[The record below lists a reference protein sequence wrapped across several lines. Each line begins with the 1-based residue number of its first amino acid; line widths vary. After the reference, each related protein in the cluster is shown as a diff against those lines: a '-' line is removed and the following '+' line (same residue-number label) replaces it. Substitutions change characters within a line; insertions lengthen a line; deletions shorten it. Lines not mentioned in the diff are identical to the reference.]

1 MTTCKICANKTEEL
15 LSCLVLK
22 KYSVQ
27 YFKCPACEFIQTEE
41 PYWLSESYESA
52 ITSLD
57 IGLIGRN
64 IKYSNILE
72 VLIKLCFK
80 QDEAFVDYGG
90 GYGMLVRMMRDK
102 GFNFFR
108 QDAYC
113 ENIFSKGFDVAEMP
127 AEAKKQIGLLTA
139 FEVFE
144 HLVNPLSELEK
155 MLSYSSNIF
164 FSTTIYPKE
173 YNLLDWWY
181 LIPETGQHISLYSEK
196 SLNFLAKKY
205 QLNYYKLSNDDH
217 LFTKEKI
224 AERLF
229 KRIGSKKFQLI
240 YNRMKRS
247 PASLL
252 GSDFNTIAGIK
263 M

>member
-15 LSCLVLK
+15 FTCLVLK
-22 KYSVQ
+22 KYSVK
-27 YFKCPACEFIQTEE
+27 YFKCPTCEFIQTEE

-64 IKYSNILE
+64 IKYSAMIE
-72 VLIKLCFK
+72 VLIKLYFN
-80 QDEAFVDYGG
+80 QQEAFLDYGG
-90 GYGMLVRMMRDK
+90 GYGMFVRMMRDK
-102 GFNFFR
+102 GFRFFR

-113 ENIFSKGFDVAEMP
+113 ENIFSKGFDVSELPDKSNAHFS
-127 AEAKKQIGLLTA
+127 LLTA

-144 HLVNPLSELEK
+144 HLADPVSELEK

-164 FSTTIYPKE
+164 FSTSIYPE
-173 YNLLDWWY
+173 IDNLLDWWY
-181 LIPETGQHISLYSEK
+181 LIPETGQHVSLYSEK
-196 SLNFLAKKY
+196 SLLFLAEKY
-205 QLNYYKLSNDDH
+205 QLNYYKLSNDEH

-224 AERLF
+224 AQRTF
-229 KRIGSKKFQLI
+229 KRIGSRKFQII
-240 YNRMKRS
+240 YNKIKRS

-252 GSDFNTIAGIK
+252 GSDFNAISGIK